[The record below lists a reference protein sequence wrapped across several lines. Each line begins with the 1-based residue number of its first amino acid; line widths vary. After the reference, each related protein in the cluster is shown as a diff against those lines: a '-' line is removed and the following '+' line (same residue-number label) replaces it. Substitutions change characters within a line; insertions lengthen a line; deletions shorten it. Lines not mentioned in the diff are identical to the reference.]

1 MRDFVIRKSL
11 TKNAITAMPAWK
23 SDERFLTNAEIV
35 FELLKQETVTTPLVL
50 PASLVEIKHLY
61 FHYPEVSMTSSKPLE
76 LSEEIKN
83 KIESESGVR
92 PMLPMPDL
100 VSAPKMLVPITLEKE
115 EIIRQVLEQ
124 FVRLSQEM
132 YTAKSSPAEGNDKL

>member
-50 PASLVEIKHLY
+50 PTYLVKIKSLV
-61 FHYPEVSMTSSKPLE
+61 FHYPAVSIVKS
-76 LSEEIKN
+76 
-83 KIESESGVR
+83 ESES
-92 PMLPMPDL
+92 MLPMPDL
-100 VSAPKMLVPITLEKE
+100 VSAPKMLVPISLEKE

-132 YTAKSSPAEGNDKL
+132 YTANSSPAEGNDK